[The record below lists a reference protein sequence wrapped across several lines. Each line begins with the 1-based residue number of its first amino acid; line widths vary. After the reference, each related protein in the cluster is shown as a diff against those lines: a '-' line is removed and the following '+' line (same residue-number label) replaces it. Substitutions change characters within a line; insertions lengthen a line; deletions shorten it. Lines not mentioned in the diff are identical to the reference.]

1 MNNRSKKVK
10 DLKIKILK
18 EKLEKLLKKK
28 VVLQEINPPHWE
40 GKSIYN
46 KFLTEIFVPLYITID
61 YDSAIEHIISS
72 YSYNPDICLERLNE
86 LLNEDFDWSWR
97 DFQRNNRPKE
107 DEEESDE
114 EEGSGGFKF
123 QPRMH
128 GREPKS
134 QEEESEDLFEKFL
147 NDEIWAK
154 RNSRANRSE
163 KIQYSGIEIE
173 EFYDALKDDFNES
186 KLEQYIDKHN
196 NFNNNDILSLRVT
209 GIYNDSGIIISVI
222 SSKELDKD
230 ELDRVKSYLSGQF
243 SDGWGEGFEQR
254 EFIEGIGEPDRR
266 HRGQQV
272 ETKRYY
278 VHTWVSG
285 QKEPMRIIFSNKPL
299 Q

>member
-1 MNNRSKKVK
+1 MTVYDRYNAFVNKKQFK
-10 DLKIKILK
+10 KSLYL
-18 EKLEKLLKKK
+18 LE
-28 VVLQEINPPHWE
+28 
-40 GKSIYN
+40 
-46 KFLTEIFVPLYITID
+46 
-61 YDSAIEHIISS
+61 
-72 YSYNPDICLERLNE
+72 
-86 LLNEDFDWSWR
+86 
-97 DFQRNNRPKE
+97 
-107 DEEESDE
+107 
-114 EEGSGGFKF
+114 
-123 QPRMH
+123 
-128 GREPKS
+128 
-134 QEEESEDLFEKFL
+134 
-147 NDEIWAK
+147 
-154 RNSRANRSE
+154 
-163 KIQYSGIEIE
+163 
-173 EFYDALKDDFNES
+173 
-186 KLEQYIDKHN
+186 N

-222 SSKELDKD
+222 SSKELDKV